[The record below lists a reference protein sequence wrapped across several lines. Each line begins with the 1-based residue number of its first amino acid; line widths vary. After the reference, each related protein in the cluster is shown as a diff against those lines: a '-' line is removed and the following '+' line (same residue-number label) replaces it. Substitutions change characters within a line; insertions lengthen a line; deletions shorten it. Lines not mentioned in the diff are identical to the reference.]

1 MNTPLPT
8 VVIKPITRKVVDVAG
23 FLSKYKKS
31 RSVSVEEMDKTVAQ
45 YISRKAPEWGCLQK
59 RMQNKDRNIVIL
71 PE

>member
-45 YISRKAPEWGCLQK
+45 YISRKAPEWLLAEK
-59 RMQNKDRNIVIL
+59 NA
-71 PE
+71 E